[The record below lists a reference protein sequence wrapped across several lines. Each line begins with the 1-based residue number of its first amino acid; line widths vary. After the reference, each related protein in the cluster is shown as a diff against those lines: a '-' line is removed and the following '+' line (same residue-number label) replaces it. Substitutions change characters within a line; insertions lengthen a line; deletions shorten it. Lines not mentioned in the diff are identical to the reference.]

1 MNKKM
6 NLRKLAVAVI
16 LLSFLSILSGCALP
30 NLKPFADATATLDTG
45 VREGGGEIIES
56 MKALPF
62 KDKNGMRIPI
72 TSQEHPAN
80 RLNEAWAVRIQAM
93 DALIAYSASLAN
105 ISNAGFNASNN
116 VEAFGETVKGLAD
129 YIPSASAYTGDLK
142 ALVNLLITTGIEIQ
156 SYYTLSKA
164 VEKAQ
169 KPLEEIVTLI
179 NADLSDLQEINKN
192 LRVMGIANLNKSVDK
207 YLAPYNDAADLK
219 KKWSEQLSD
228 PAKEVN
234 ALNMVNKYD
243 DILQNLLPQVQA
255 QQEASAKFEKKCDNL
270 DLLLTNTQKALDS
283 WISANAQLAGA
294 LKDKRQPNIALFV
307 VRAAEIKYAVDKLRD

>member
-6 NLRKLAVAVI
+6 NLWQLAVSGV
-16 LLSFLSILSGCALP
+16 LLSFLIILSSCALP
-30 NLKPFADATATLDTG
+30 NLKPFADSTATLDTG

-129 YIPSASAYTGDLK
+129 YIPAVSAYTGDVK

-156 SYYTLSKA
+156 SYYTLSRA

-179 NADLSDLQEINKN
+179 KADLSDLQEINKN
-192 LRVMGIANLNKSVDK
+192 LRIKGIANLNKSVDK
-207 YLAPYNDAADLK
+207 YLVPYNDAAELK

-228 PAKEVN
+228 PAKEAN

-255 QQEASAKFEKKCDNL
+255 QQEAIAKFEKKCDNL

>member
-6 NLRKLAVAVI
+6 NLWKLAVSGV
-16 LLSFLSILSGCALP
+16 LLSFLSIISGCALP

-45 VREGGGEIIES
+45 VREGGSEIIES
-56 MKALPF
+56 MKELPF
-62 KDKNGMRIPI
+62 KDKNGMLIAI
-72 TSQEHPAN
+72 ASQQHPAN
-80 RLNEAWAVRIQAM
+80 RLNAVWAVRIQAM

-105 ISNAGFNASNN
+105 ISNAGLNASNN

-129 YIPSASAYTGDLK
+129 YIPAVSAYTGDVK

-179 NADLSDLQEINKN
+179 NDDLSDLQEINKE
-192 LRVMGIANLNKSVDK
+192 LRDIGTANLTKSADI
-207 YLAPYNDAADLK
+207 YLAQYNDAADLK
-219 KKWSEQLSD
+219 KKWSDQLAD
-228 PAKEVN
+228 PAKEAN

-255 QQEASAKFEKKCDNL
+255 HQEIIAKFEKKCDNL
-270 DLLLTNTQKALDS
+270 DSLLSNTQKALDS
-283 WISANAQLAGA
+283 WKSANAQLAGA
-294 LKDKRQPNIALFV
+294 LKDRRQPNIALLV
-307 VRAAEIKYAVDKLRD
+307 IRAAEIKYAVDKLRD